1 MNQFSDIII
10 KEDYS
15 KKEEVLDIKIEEEDE
30 CWTCAYEQCEC
41 GEKVVDKIEDIE
53 QYDRYILWTI
63 EQNGINI
70 HDVVYFG
77 DDMLED
83 MYQRILN
90 GGIDGVY
97 ISSVEGGDDCRDK
110 IKMWEKR
117 EEHICY
123 SWTNTDGANE
133 AFKSRADARQGG
145 LW

>member
-10 KEDYS
+10 KEDDA
-15 KKEEVLDIKIEEEDE
+15 KKEEVVDI
-30 CWTCAYEQCEC
+30 
-41 GEKVVDKIEDIE
+41 KIEDIE

-63 EQNGINI
+63 KDCEIKI
-70 HDVVYFG
+70 HEVVDFG

-83 MYQRILN
+83 MYQRIMN

-133 AFKSRADARQGG
+133 EFNRRAYARQGG